1 MNTLP
6 KIIKGNSYIDQRGS
20 LSFNNDFNASEIKR
34 VYFIENIDEL
44 FIRGWQGHQIEQRWF
59 SAVQGGFK
67 ICVIAIDNWETPSKN
82 LKSSVFILNSSSL
95 DILHIPKGY
104 ITSIQSVEEKSKLM
118 VFSDYILGVT
128 NDEYRYDIDYFK

>member
-6 KIIKGNSYIDQRGS
+6 NIIAGNTHTDQRGK
-20 LSFNNDFNASEIKR
+20 LSFNKDFNASEVKR
-34 VYFIENIDEL
+34 VYFIENKDNQ

-59 SAVQGGFK
+59 SAVQGVFK
-67 ICVIAIDNWETPSKN
+67 ICVIAIDNWENPSRK
-82 LKSSVFILNSSSL
+82 LKINEFILNSNSL

-104 ITSIQSVEEKSKLM
+104 ITSIQSQEEKSKLM
-118 VFSDYILGVT
+118 VFSDYSLGVT